1 MTQEVS
7 ATELVA
13 LEASGIITRE
23 EARQVLSNPFRLNRM
38 DLKTGTN

>member
-23 EARQVLSNPFRLNRM
+23 EARQVLSSLFAVSGVT
-38 DLKTGTN
+38 LKADNN